1 MSKSKEPIEAWDKLY
16 QAMKLR
22 LGDYSLGLSA
32 AVRALFGDVALKR
45 MIRQAA
51 EMEARQKAEG
61 LKGFAEDARA
71 RALTERLTR
80 MLSEFASREVSVQ
93 EFHDGR
99 TTVMNPEC
107 GCLPPFTNQA
117 RDFNFTPEEARRYT
131 CMRCMPSY
139 SKAAALL
146 GVKFN
151 GCLTERG
158 CIMEF
163 GVVEKSRSEA
173 SAE

>member
-1 MSKSKEPIEAWDKLY
+1 MPKSKEPIEAWDKLY

-71 RALTERLTR
+71 RVLAERLTR
-80 MLSEFASREVSVQ
+80 MLSEFASREVSIQ

-117 RDFNFTPEEARRYT
+117 RDFNFTPEEARRYA

-146 GVKFN
+146 GVKFK
-151 GCLTERG
+151 GALTERG
-158 CIMEF
+158 CVMEF
-163 GVVEKSRSEA
+163 GVVEKSRNEA
-173 SAE
+173 SVE